1 MKNLALMSAIALTSA
16 VGFTACSSSDDVTQ
30 DTNPTYDGSSVR
42 TDFAF
47 SISSGAMGTTRM
59 TGANTLQADNAF
71 KGMKDM
77 YLLPFSLG
85 AGNKPANN
93 KTTNINISNGASKNY
108 SLGTLSGI
116 TATKSSKVYSLSL
129 PVGTDNFLFYGT
141 VDNNSVTE
149 YTERGALTST
159 LANTIGNTDD
169 ISFSLVTI
177 SSNLGDDQAKLEAY
191 LSNIAKANIGSTTD
205 DQNWWYTPTKAQTD
219 GTYSALA
226 TLYTNFTT
234 IGDTRAGS
242 AECILRTVL
251 DLYRTAKGVIMV
263 ANAPAPNEEAN
274 NVYKIAQAICNAITS
289 GDGTSGCYK
298 VTITETAAEAP
309 ATIAPETWTA
319 EWSGLTNTTFPR
331 NLKLPMGAAQLTYDT
346 TNHTFSYKTS
356 PNYVIDAA
364 AGVALTDIT
373 YPAELIYFDNSPLR
387 ATNSYKTEG
396 DFPKTV
402 AEWDANLGT
411 AGGFSSDWS
420 GTRVE
425 PSTRAVAMQ
434 NNVNYGVALLQT
446 QIKMADGIASNMIDN
461 MKGLYPSALANQTN
475 IDGTKFEVTGI
486 LIGGQPKSV
495 GWDMTNPGLPVV
507 TSPAN
512 NGREVFQ
519 NVIYDQDIPFNTTVN
534 NVTTYT
540 PIPVGQLS
548 DAIYTLVLDNYTTG
562 TDQKAVRFA
571 LELVN
576 KSGKDFYGAEGMIPN
591 GHTFYLCGELNPNAA
606 TGVINYTQADRP
618 DSYRITKEDTQRVF
632 MQDYKTIA
640 EITISND
647 ALQKAYS
654 SIPDLRATE
663 ILFGLSVDL
672 KWESGVKFNVEL

>member
-1 MKNLALMSAIALTSA
+1 MKKMKNFALMSAIALTSA

-59 TGANTLQADNAF
+59 TGANTLQAENSF
-71 KGMKDM
+71 LGMKNM
-77 YLLPFSLG
+77 YLLPFTLG
-85 AGNKPANN
+85 TGNKPANN
-93 KTTNINISNGASKNY
+93 TTTNISNGTGKNFP
-108 SLGTLSGI
+108 LGTLTGI
-116 TATKSSKVYSLSL
+116 TASQSSKVYSLSL

-141 VDNNSVTE
+141 VDNKDVAE

-177 SSNLGDDQAKLEAY
+177 SSNLGDDKAKLENY
-191 LSNIAKANIGSTTD
+191 LSNIAKANIGSTSN

-234 IGDTRAGS
+234 IGDARAGS

-251 DLYRTAKGVIMV
+251 DLYRTAKGVIMQG
-263 ANAPAPNEEAN
+263 NASTSD
-274 NVYKIAQAICNAITS
+274 VYKIAAAICDAITN
-289 GDGTSGCYK
+289 GDKTDGCYK
-298 VTITETAAEAP
+298 VTITETEPVEP

-319 EWSGLTNTTFPR
+319 AWSGLTNTTFPR

-364 AGVALTDIT
+364 AGVALADIT

-402 AEWDANLGT
+402 AKWDAVLGT
-411 AGGFSSDWS
+411 ADGFSSDWS

-446 QIKMADGIASNMIDN
+446 QIKMAEDIAKNMIDN
-461 MKGLYPSALANQTN
+461 MKGLYPSALDNQTN

-495 GWDMTNPGLPVV
+495 GWDMTNPGLP
-507 TSPAN
+507 TITENPN
-512 NGREVFQ
+512 KKEVFDH
-519 NVIYDQDIPFNTTVN
+519 VIYDQNIPFTTA
-534 NVTTYT
+534 
-540 PIPVGQLS
+540 IPVGTLS
-548 DAIYTLVLDNYTTG
+548 DPIYTLVLDNYTATNSEA
-562 TDQKAVRFA
+562 QRPVRFA

-576 KSGKDFYGAEGMIPN
+576 KSGQDFYGIEGMIPN
-591 GHTFYLCGELNPNAA
+591 GHTFYLCGELNPSA
-606 TGVINYTQADRP
+606 TSGVTPYTKATRT
-618 DSYRITKEDTQRVF
+618 DSYRITKEDKQRVF

-647 ALQKAYS
+647 ALKKAYS

-672 KWESGVKFNVEL
+672 KWESGVKFEVEL